1 MPSLISNDEKLL
13 LANEFN
19 DLHDTFARPVIAWK
33 TPERVVVS
41 SDPNYNFL
49 YNDQES
55 IEVTY
60 VPVSGQFDCRIQWQD
75 PSKMMGWGEI
85 REEIRGNLCRIK
97 AKKDFVDFISDAEKI
112 EIDGRPV
119 QSMGTNRPH
128 GLFNIDFYTL
138 FFKESE

>member
-1 MPSLISNDEKLL
+1 MASLISNAEKSL

-19 DLHDTFARPVIAWK
+19 DLHDTFSRLVTVYK
-33 TPERVVVS
+33 TPERVVIS
-41 SDPNYNFL
+41 TDNNYNFL

-55 IEVTY
+55 IEVRY
-60 VPVSGQFDCRIQWQD
+60 IPVSGQFDCRIEWQD

-85 REEIRGNLCRIK
+85 REEIRGNLCRVK
-97 AKKDFVDFISDAEKI
+97 AKKDFVDFVSDAEKI

>member
-1 MPSLISNDEKLL
+1 MPSLISDAEKLL
-13 LANEFN
+13 LGNEFN
-19 DLHDTFARPVIAWK
+19 DLHDTFSRPVIAWK
-33 TPERVVVS
+33 TPQRVVVS
-41 SDPNYNFL
+41 SDLSYNFL

-55 IEVTY
+55 IEVAY
-60 VPVSGQFDCRIQWQD
+60 IPVSGQFDCRIEWQD
-75 PSKMMGWGEI
+75 HSKMMGWGEI
-85 REEIRGNLCRIK
+85 REEIRGNLCRVK

>member
-1 MPSLISNDEKLL
+1 
-13 LANEFN
+13 
-19 DLHDTFARPVIAWK
+19 VI
-33 TPERVVVS
+33 S

-49 YNDQES
+49 YNEQEA

-60 VPVSGQFDCRIQWQD
+60 IPVSGTFDCRVQWQD
-75 PSKMMGWGEI
+75 PSKMMGWPEV
-85 REEIRGNLCRIK
+85 REEIRGNICRIK

-119 QSMGTNRPH
+119 QSLGTNRPH

-138 FFKESE
+138 FFRESE